1 MVPRAVLTRPTKH
14 ATLWLDLHSVACL
27 CFSLTLAQT
36 INSVTALVG
45 GVIATQDQPIKI
57 DFDYLKALLENFE
70 ACKKPYPLVS
80 EIALDKTE
88 IDAKL
93 AFHVEMLM
101 DQGFLVSYRED
112 GNSPFEPDYENEEG
126 FSFLDL
132 EVRLTAQ
139 GYEFLSALKQKN
151 IFNAIKEDLKENSIG
166 TIWKVAQGALTK
178 IASEKIM
185 KYVNAE
191 DI

>member
-1 MVPRAVLTRPTKH
+1 MYSRN
-14 ATLWLDLHSVACL
+14 S
-27 CFSLTLAQT
+27 AQYT
-36 INSVTALVG
+36 
-45 GVIATQDQPIKI
+45 VIATQVHPMKI
-57 DFDYLKALLENFE
+57 DFEYLKALLENFE
-70 ACKKPYPLVS
+70 ACKNPYPLVS
-80 EIALDKTE
+80 EIVLDKTE

-101 DQGFLVSYRED
+101 DQGFLVSYREG
-112 GNSPFEPDYENEEG
+112 GNSPFEPDYESEEG

-185 KYVNAE
+185 KYVDAE
-191 DI
+191 KI